1 MGNEE
6 VTALYR
12 FRIIGVKRDKKNAF
26 CLNSSK
32 NSYPKC
38 VENTWTQSTNIDFID
53 ALNLTLEIVLILFEW
68 FNSESPFKMGG
79 RR

>member
-32 NSYPKC
+32 NNSNPKC
-38 VENTWTQSTNIDFID
+38 VENTWTESTNIDFMM
-53 ALNLTLEIVLILFEW
+53 
-68 FNSESPFKMGG
+68 P
-79 RR
+79 